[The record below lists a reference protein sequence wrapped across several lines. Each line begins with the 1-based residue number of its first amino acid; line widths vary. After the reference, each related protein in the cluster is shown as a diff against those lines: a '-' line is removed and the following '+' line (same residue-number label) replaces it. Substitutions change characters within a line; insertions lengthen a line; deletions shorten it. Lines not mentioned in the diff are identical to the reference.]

1 MASYSDF
8 VNRNKKI
15 QKKDREKNTEPYL
28 RRDTILKG
36 LALGRFYLPGNE
48 LKPEAEN
55 NQKLSNIEAGMAGI
69 ASGALKVPEGIISL
83 GAELIDLGFDTRT
96 ASEIEMFFDKLNPF
110 EESANERAIG
120 RLTEALVQIGVPG
133 TVGAKTATKLATKAL
148 NAKKAGNLLNP
159 ASSNIK
165 KGLDKTRRLNELTGR
180 QKFGAIVLGGAAGET
195 LVSDVEKIGTF
206 GDVFE
211 KGPTQLDRKEF
222 DDPSEDAE
230 RKILNR
236 LKFGSESLA
245 LTPFVYGAG
254 KLMGALA
261 KQGKHLAYSDSAIE
275 RAVDKFASVFR
286 FRGAKPVEQAVA
298 KETESTRK
306 MADLNFSM

>member
-159 ASSNIK
+159 ASSNISI
-165 KGLDKTRRLNELTGR
+165 
-180 QKFGAIVLGGAAGET
+180 A
-195 LVSDVEKIGTF
+195 
-206 GDVFE
+206 
-211 KGPTQLDRKEF
+211 
-222 DDPSEDAE
+222 
-230 RKILNR
+230 
-236 LKFGSESLA
+236 
-245 LTPFVYGAG
+245 
-254 KLMGALA
+254 
-261 KQGKHLAYSDSAIE
+261 
-275 RAVDKFASVFR
+275 
-286 FRGAKPVEQAVA
+286 
-298 KETESTRK
+298 
-306 MADLNFSM
+306 